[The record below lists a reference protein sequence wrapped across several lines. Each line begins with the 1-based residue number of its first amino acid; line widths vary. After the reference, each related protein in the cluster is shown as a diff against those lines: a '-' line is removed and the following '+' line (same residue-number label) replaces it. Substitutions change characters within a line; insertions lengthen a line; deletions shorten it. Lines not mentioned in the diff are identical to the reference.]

1 MSTEPY
7 EDTSETLRFEPE
19 DFRLVAELMTIIRSL
34 PQRKDVR
41 PETISKLGVI
51 LSALERL
58 PSIALGFSASL
69 TLQYDFNRSFHWL
82 SLSLNEE
89 SFILQKGNHEYDPDV
104 GGDTHSENILEITQD
119 SRHGWDCDEF
129 LESFGTY
136 ARDRSYQV
144 IAEIHHDTSC

>member
-1 MSTEPY
+1 MSTDPY
-7 EDTSETLRFEPE
+7 EDNATPLCFLSEDR
-19 DFRLVAELMTIIRSL
+19 RLVTELMAIMRLL
-34 PQRKDVR
+34 PQRKDVS

-51 LSALERL
+51 LAALERL
-58 PSIALGFSASL
+58 PSTTLGFSASL
-69 TLQYDFNRSFHWL
+69 TLQYDFNRSFRWL

-129 LESFGTY
+129 LESFGTC
-136 ARDRSYQV
+136 ARDRSYRV
-144 IAEIHHDTSC
+144 ITEIHNDPSC